1 MIVLQRRHHLAD
13 LVDQRNRSTPLT
25 NPLQT
30 HLSIPTTP
38 PPPMKI
44 LTKMVDVEGVGA
56 RVKAGLVS
64 MRFHEDN
71 ETAKFGLARERRRD

>member
-1 MIVLQRRHHLAD
+1 
-13 LVDQRNRSTPLT
+13 
-25 NPLQT
+25 
-30 HLSIPTTP
+30 
-38 PPPMKI
+38 MKI

-56 RVKAGLVS
+56 RVKAGLES